1 MTSIKNYIDMPN
13 TLLAKA
19 YHDIKNPLAN
29 LILLT
34 EISDASATDSLMPVI
49 KTVNDELWKVV
60 AKLEMLQLLTQ
71 TFAVNETTQNDI
83 RIDDVIDEAIE
94 NFRKTDQ
101 NFHISVTLSDTIE
114 ASQLLIAADSSSLSR
129 LLSFILRHL
138 HVSNSTTHW
147 QIQVSYATKGLKITF
162 SKNNDAI
169 SLDACEWLN
178 TFDANWEWL
187 AAQKIA
193 KQHNLELSVAYSNNH
208 IDAVMLTQAV

>member
-94 NFRKTDQ
+94 NFRKTD
-101 NFHISVTLSDTIE
+101 
-114 ASQLLIAADSSSLSR
+114 
-129 LLSFILRHL
+129 
-138 HVSNSTTHW
+138 
-147 QIQVSYATKGLKITF
+147 
-162 SKNNDAI
+162 
-169 SLDACEWLN
+169 
-178 TFDANWEWL
+178 
-187 AAQKIA
+187 
-193 KQHNLELSVAYSNNH
+193 
-208 IDAVMLTQAV
+208 